1 MVARSYVLHC
11 YGESFL
17 KTAIEKIRGE
27 SRQSVSEVDHLVT
40 DCQVVGAPR
49 TRVPGDEWLA
59 VVKHDL
65 DQVSKEFSH
74 FTDVI
79 GNKP

>member
-1 MVARSYVLHC
+1 VRRERA
-11 YGESFL
+11 FL
-17 KTAIEKIRGE
+17 
-27 SRQSVSEVDHLVT
+27 
-40 DCQVVGAPR
+40 
-49 TRVPGDEWLA
+49 DEWLA

-79 GNKP
+79 ANKP